1 MSPTESSSRND
12 RTAMTSES
20 SFNFS
25 CHADLPCFTQCC
37 RDVNIYL
44 TPYDVL
50 RMRRALRM
58 GSREFLEKHTLIF
71 PDKNTHIP
79 VVLLAMD
86 AVTLSCK
93 LVTDAGCQV
102 YQDRPWACRM
112 YPLDIADCADEYCM
126 IVDKTRCFGLGEPQ
140 SSTVQQWLENQGV
153 GPYVEMDK
161 PFHAAM
167 PPRFRPG
174 QWMDPG
180 FGKALFL
187 AYDLDQFATLLDD
200 KDFRDICQIDNEML
214 HRVNDDDE
222 ELLQLAFRYIRNQ
235 LEELLSD
242 V

>member
-1 MSPTESSSRND
+1 MSPIENSSQND

-20 SFNFS
+20 RFNFS

-86 AVTLSCK
+86 DATLSCK
-93 LVTDAGCQV
+93 MVMDAGCQV

-112 YPLDIADCADEYCM
+112 YPLDLAGHSDEYCM
-126 IVDKTRCFGLGEPQ
+126 FVNKSRCFGLGEPQ
-140 SSTVQQWLENQGV
+140 SSTVQKWLENQGV
-153 GPYVEMDK
+153 EPYLEMERA
-161 PFHAAM
+161 FHAVM
-167 PPRFRPG
+167 PERFQPG
-174 QWMDPG
+174 QRMDPG
-180 FGKALFL
+180 LGKFLFL

-214 HRVNDDDE
+214 HRVKDDDE